1 MSKELKK
8 WRITWEANNR
18 FEAQKRKQARIDLQ
32 QKVQSFIDGLA
43 SERSKRAKD
52 DRTKRKADYI
62 RQKIAI
68 SSWLKNI
75 KMAHQENYKQLHQN
89 LTEKLKNLKKYTLN
103 FLIKFIENNKEQT
116 LTARKKRLERI
127 QILKNETQQIL
138 TR

>member
-18 FEAQKRKQARIDLQ
+18 FEAQKRKQARLDLQ

-68 SSWLKNI
+68 SSWLKNT

-116 LTARKKRLERI
+116 VTARNQRKERI
-127 QILKNETQQIL
+127 NELKKETQQIL